1 MKAKSKHLVTLVAI
15 VVFQQQLFA
24 QQGRLTKK
32 YLSHNYYTYYK
43 GIITRY
49 GPYLVWLDWILPN
62 NKIYYSL
69 YVEKL
74 LNPNQFN

>member
-49 GPYLVWLDWILPN
+49 GPYLV
-62 NKIYYSL
+62 
-69 YVEKL
+69 
-74 LNPNQFN
+74 